1 MVIYNDVIKWCT
13 KLFCAALK
21 NKKNTER
28 FIKLLKFEE
37 FPTIKKEPDSI
48 QSIRNLFQ
56 LGKRNNKI
64 KDQVLDD
71 ARYLFKVKKIL
82 QKAYR
87 NKRSIW

>member
-13 KLFCAALK
+13 TLFCATLK

-48 QSIRNLFQ
+48 QCIRNLFQ

-87 NKRSIW
+87 NKRIIW